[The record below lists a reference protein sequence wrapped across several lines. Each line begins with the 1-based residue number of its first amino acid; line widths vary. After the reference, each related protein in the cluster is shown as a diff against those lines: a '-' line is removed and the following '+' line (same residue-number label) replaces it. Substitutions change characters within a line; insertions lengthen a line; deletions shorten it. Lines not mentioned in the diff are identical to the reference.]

1 MACHEILI
9 VEDDEGIRDILKELL
24 EIEGFRVSTA
34 EHGREGL
41 QRLEEMRSPC
51 LILLDMM
58 MPVMN
63 GWEFLEVLQ
72 RQHGHVLATIPVAV
86 VSAGADLGNIEKQYR
101 CRIMKKPVDIG
112 RLVTLAHEHCAICR

>member
-24 EIEGFRVSTA
+24 EIEGFRVATA

-41 QRLEEMRSPC
+41 QRLGEMRAPC

-63 GWEFLEVLQ
+63 GWEFLEAL
-72 RQHGHVLATIPVAV
+72 RQQHEQALASVPVAV
-86 VSAGADLGNIEKQYR
+86 VSAGADLGNIEQRYR
-101 CRIMKKPVDIG
+101 CRIMKKPVDIE
-112 RLVTLAHEHCAICR
+112 RLVNLAHEHCTTCE